1 MGSLGRET
9 AHLEAEPL
17 AGQELSARG
26 WLGPR
31 PPFPPLL
38 PPGLKAGLNKGSG
51 CPVGLSLFFP
61 FHGQQA
67 FQSPASPLF
76 RI

>member
-31 PPFPPLL
+31 PPLSPPATPRLEGRVEQ
-38 PPGLKAGLNKGSG
+38 GLRVPCGFISF
-51 CPVGLSLFFP
+51 LSLSRTAGF
-61 FHGQQA
+61 
-67 FQSPASPLF
+67 SKSSLPL
-76 RI
+76 I